1 MEKQYAV
8 YILTNRNNKVM
19 YVGVTSNLE
28 RRLAQH
34 KDKSV
39 SGFTAKYRVDRLVY
53 YELTNDVLSAI
64 AREKEVKKWRREKQA
79 GGEYKSAMVG
89 AGSLR
94 SLVAALCRDDI
105 VVVIYHFKR
114 LQPVA
119 PNDPTG
125 QLKRRHLS
133 SQMPQPIIS
142 NAPTYHL
149 KCPNLSS
156 RTPTACHLESPRLSS
171 RTHVR
176 DLISEPEIHL

>member
-64 AREKEVKKWRREKQA
+64 AREKEVKKWRREK
-79 GGEYKSAMVG
+79 KN
-89 AGSLR
+89 R
-94 SLVAALCRDDI
+94 LVESI
-105 VVVIYHFKR
+105 
-114 LQPVA
+114 
-119 PNDPTG
+119 N
-125 QLKRRHLS
+125 
-133 SQMPQPIIS
+133 PQWIE
-142 NAPTYHL
+142 
-149 KCPNLSS
+149 
-156 RTPTACHLESPRLSS
+156 LE
-171 RTHVR
+171 
-176 DLISEPEIHL
+176 I

>member
-64 AREKEVKKWRREKQA
+64 AREKEVKKWRREK
-79 GGEYKSAMVG
+79 KN
-89 AGSLR
+89 R
-94 SLVAALCRDDI
+94 LVESI
-105 VVVIYHFKR
+105 
-114 LQPVA
+114 
-119 PNDPTG
+119 N
-125 QLKRRHLS
+125 
-133 SQMPQPIIS
+133 PQW
-142 NAPTYHL
+142 
-149 KCPNLSS
+149 
-156 RTPTACHLESPRLSS
+156 LELE
-171 RTHVR
+171 V
-176 DLISEPEIHL
+176 

>member
-64 AREKEVKKWRREKQA
+64 AREKEVKKWRREK
-79 GGEYKSAMVG
+79 KN
-89 AGSLR
+89 R
-94 SLVAALCRDDI
+94 LVESI
-105 VVVIYHFKR
+105 
-114 LQPVA
+114 
-119 PNDPTG
+119 N
-125 QLKRRHLS
+125 
-133 SQMPQPIIS
+133 PQWIE
-142 NAPTYHL
+142 
-149 KCPNLSS
+149 
-156 RTPTACHLESPRLSS
+156 LE
-171 RTHVR
+171 V
-176 DLISEPEIHL
+176 